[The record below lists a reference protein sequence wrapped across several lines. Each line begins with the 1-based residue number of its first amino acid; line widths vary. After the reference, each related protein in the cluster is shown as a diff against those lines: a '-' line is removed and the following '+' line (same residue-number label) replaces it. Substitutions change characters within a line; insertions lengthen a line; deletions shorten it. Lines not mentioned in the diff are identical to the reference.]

1 MSTVALI
8 TAVWALPMGGAI
20 VARLLSSP
28 SRARALALFIS
39 VLTLAIAAV
48 VFLRD
53 GAQHAFARSEADVA
67 PILLGVRYHVGVD
80 GLSAVLLPLSALIGL
95 SALLAAPRAELV
107 PRTVA
112 QLLFAQG
119 AILGVLVALDA
130 LILALFWTLSLL
142 PLRSELQRRGE
153 RATSGAFTVVF
164 LGSTLPMV
172 LLVTALALGFGLE
185 VLTGSQSAGSE
196 AVRAPF
202 DLIQLGRS
210 GVLGSGLRAAIPYS
224 LVLLAALSRM
234 GCFPLHLWIPPLSAR
249 GPGPLL
255 LVSFATPLGLFLLAR
270 VAAPLFP
277 VLCEQTMP
285 LLLPLALFSSI
296 YGAVLALAQTDLRRL
311 LGYFWMS
318 QQGFLLV
325 GMAAWNETSISG
337 ALLHAISSVFCR
349 CGLLLIAGAIAA
361 RTGTTD
367 IRLLGGLVTRAP
379 RMATG
384 FLLLSAAAVGFPGTL
399 GFVSED
405 LLVQGLLHTHGLAAA
420 GLLIVTAL
428 NGILLYRAFKRTF
441 LGPPS
446 PHAELLPAMEDFLPR
461 ERWVWVL
468 LIGMLLIGGFAPAPL
483 LAVRQGVVSA
493 LQHGESTIPA
503 AH

>member
-1 MSTVALI
+1 MSTVVLI
-8 TAVWALPMGGAI
+8 SAVWALPLVGALA
-20 VARLLSSP
+20 VRLFSSP
-28 SRARALALFIS
+28 ERARALALVVS
-39 VLTLAIAAV
+39 ALTLAMAAV

-53 GAQHAFARSEADVA
+53 GALHSFARSDADVA

-80 GLSAVLLPLSALIGL
+80 GLSSVLLPLSALIGL
-95 SALLAAPRAELV
+95 SALLAAPRAELK
-107 PRTVA
+107 PRAAA
-112 QLLFAQG
+112 QILFAQG
-119 AILGVLVALDA
+119 SILGVLVALDA
-130 LILALFWTLSLL
+130 LVFTLFWTLSLL

-153 RATSGAFTVVF
+153 RRASAAFNVVF
-164 LGSTLPMV
+164 LGSTLPMI
-172 LLVTALALGFGLE
+172 LLVIALGLGFGLE
-185 VLTGSQSAGSE
+185 ALAPGSGGETA
-196 AVRAPF
+196 RAPF

-210 GVLGSGLRAAIPYS
+210 GSLGSGLRASILYS
-224 LVLLAALSRM
+224 LVLLGALARL
-234 GCFPLHLWIPPLSAR
+234 GCFPLHLWIPPLSER
-249 GPGPLL
+249 GPGPLM

-277 VLCEQTMP
+277 ALGEQTMP

-296 YGAVLALAQTDLRRL
+296 YGAVLALSQNDLRRL

-325 GMAAWNETSISG
+325 GMAAWNTTSISG

-349 CGLLLIAGAIAA
+349 CGLMLIAGAIAA

-367 IRLLGGLVTRAP
+367 IRLLGGLITRAP

-405 LLVQGLLHTHGLAAA
+405 LLVQGLLRTHGLVTA

-428 NGILLYRAFKRTF
+428 NSILLYRAFKRTF

-446 PHAELLPAMEDFLPR
+446 PHAQVLAGMEDFLPR
-461 ERWVWVL
+461 ESCVWAL
-468 LIGMLLIGGFAPAPL
+468 LIGTLLLGGFAPAPL

-493 LQHGESTIPA
+493 MHHEESTIPA

>member
-1 MSTVALI
+1 MRTVGLI
-8 TAVWALPMGGAI
+8 SAVWAVPMLGALI
-20 VARLLSSP
+20 VRFFSSP
-28 SRARALALFIS
+28 RRARTFSLLLGA
-39 VLTLAIAAV
+39 VTLVMAAV
-48 VFLRD
+48 VFLLD
-53 GAQHAFARSEADVA
+53 GAQQAFVPSDADVA

-95 SALLAAPRAELV
+95 SALLAAPRAELG
-107 PRTVA
+107 PRA
-112 QLLFAQG
+112 ASQLLFAQG

-130 LILALFWTLSLL
+130 LVLTLFWTLSLL

-153 RATSGAFTVVF
+153 RTASAAFNVVF

-172 LLVTALALGFGLE
+172 LFVTVLGLGFGLD
-185 VLTGSQSAGSE
+185 VLTHAVGSE
-196 AVRAPF
+196 ASRAPF
-202 DLIQLGRS
+202 DLIQLSRS
-210 GVLGSGLRAAIPYS
+210 GALGSGPRSAVLYS
-224 LVLLAALSRM
+224 LLLLGALSRM
-234 GCFPLHLWIPPLSAR
+234 GCFPLHLWMPPLSER
-249 GPGPLL
+249 GPGPLM

-270 VAAPLFP
+270 IAAPLFP
-277 VLCEQTMP
+277 SLCQQTMP
-285 LLLPLALFSSI
+285 WLLPLALFSSI
-296 YGAVLALAQTDLRRL
+296 YGAVLALSQNDLRRL

-325 GMAAWNETSISG
+325 GMAAWNATSISG

-367 IRLLGGLVTRAP
+367 IRRLGGLIGRAP

-405 LLVQGLLHTHGLAAA
+405 LLVQGLLRTHGLAAA

-428 NGILLYRAFKRTF
+428 NGILLYRAFKRIF

-446 PHAELLPAMEDFLPR
+446 PHADLLPAMEDFLPR
-461 ERWVWVL
+461 ERWVWGL
-468 LIGMLLIGGFAPAPL
+468 LIGTLLLGGFIPAPL

-493 LQHGESTIPA
+493 LQPGESTIPS

>member
-1 MSTVALI
+1 MRTVVFI
-8 TAVWALPMGGAI
+8 SAVWAVPMLGALF
-20 VARLLSSP
+20 VRFFSSP
-28 SRARALALFIS
+28 HRARAFALLLG
-39 VLTLAIAAV
+39 VLTLAMAAV
-48 VFLRD
+48 VFLR
-53 GAQHAFARSEADVA
+53 GGVQQAFAPSDADVA

-95 SALLAAPRAELV
+95 SALLAAPRAELT
-107 PRTVA
+107 PRA
-112 QLLFAQG
+112 ASQLLFAQG

-130 LILALFWTLSLL
+130 LILTLFWTLSLL

-153 RATSGAFTVVF
+153 RTASAAFNVVF
-164 LGSTLPMV
+164 LGSTVPMV
-172 LLVTALALGFGLE
+172 LFVIVLGLGFGLDA
-185 VLTGSQSAGSE
+185 LTHAAAGPASP
-196 AVRAPF
+196 APF

-210 GVLGSGLRAAIPYS
+210 GALGSGPRSTLLYS
-224 LVLLAALSRM
+224 LLLLGALSRM
-234 GCFPLHLWIPPLSAR
+234 GCFPLHLWMPPLTAR
-249 GPGPLL
+249 GPGPLM

-270 VAAPLFP
+270 LAAPLFP
-277 VLCEQTMP
+277 DLCQKTMP
-285 LLLPLALFSSI
+285 WLLPLALFSSI
-296 YGAVLALAQTDLRRL
+296 YGAVLALSQNDLRRL

-325 GMAAWNETSISG
+325 GMAAWNATSISG

-349 CGLLLIAGAIAA
+349 CGLLLIAGAIAV

-367 IRLLGGLVTRAP
+367 IRRLGGLIGRAP

-405 LLVQGLLHTHGLAAA
+405 LLVQGLLRTHGLAAA

-428 NGILLYRAFKRTF
+428 NGILLYRAFKRIF

-446 PHAELLPAMEDFLPR
+446 PHAQLLSTMEDFLPR

-468 LIGMLLIGGFAPAPL
+468 LIGTLLLGGFVPAPL

-493 LQHGESTIPA
+493 LQSEESTIPA